1 MTSTIPPEFRQF
13 VEQELAS
20 GRYRSADELVSEGL
34 RLVRERERRRK
45 ELREKVRI
53 GLDQLDRG
61 EGIELDDESLGP
73 FLDEIE
79 AEVRREMAAAKNS
92 SQ

>member
-1 MTSTIPPEFRQF
+1 MMTSTIPPEFRQF

-20 GRYRSADELVSEGL
+20 GRYRSAEELISEGL
-34 RLVRERERRRK
+34 KLVQERDRRRQAI
-45 ELREKVRI
+45 REQVKI

-73 FLDEIE
+73 FLDE
-79 AEVRREMAAAKNS
+79 
-92 SQ
+92 QDFL

>member
-34 RLVRERERRRK
+34 RLVQERERRRN
-45 ELREKVRI
+45 ELREKIRI

-61 EGIELDDESLGP
+61 EGIELDDESLGS

-79 AEVRREMAAAKNS
+79 TEVRREMAAAENS